1 MHSTKMHRT
10 RGFTLIELLVVIAI
24 IAILAAILFPVFARA
39 REKARQASCLSN
51 AKQMGLAV
59 MMYAQDYDEKFPGA
73 TANTGGD
80 TPRVVTGSEGAVYAS
95 LVWPDLIY
103 PYVQNA
109 QMFKCPSAPSEWLPY
124 GWNMRMGYALGY
136 PGRTGPMYEGVAMAS
151 VKYVA
156 ETLIIADS
164 DWTHSTDDYGF
175 SNSYVLDSV
184 PHVSR
189 FIPARHNE
197 GANLVFAD
205 GHAKWYQVPEDP
217 SYTGTGSPRLTLN
230 PAGILWSPDGT
241 F

>member
-1 MHSTKMHRT
+1 
-10 RGFTLIELLVVIAI
+10 
-24 IAILAAILFPVFARA
+24 
-39 REKARQASCLSN
+39 
-51 AKQMGLAV
+51 
-59 MMYAQDYDEKFPGA
+59 
-73 TANTGGD
+73 
-80 TPRVVTGSEGAVYAS
+80 
-95 LVWPDLIY
+95 
-103 PYVQNA
+103 
-109 QMFKCPSAPSEWLPY
+109 
-124 GWNMRMGYALGY
+124 
-136 PGRTGPMYEGVAMAS
+136 MYEGVAMAS